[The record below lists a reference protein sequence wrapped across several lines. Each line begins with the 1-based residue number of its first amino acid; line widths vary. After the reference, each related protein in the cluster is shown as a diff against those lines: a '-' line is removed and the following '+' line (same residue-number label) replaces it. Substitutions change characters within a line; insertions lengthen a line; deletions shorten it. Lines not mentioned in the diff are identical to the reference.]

1 MATNY
6 TTLQLELPCK
16 IAEASVWWEEVNR
29 VMAEGDAQVSV
40 IDHPDGHHRLT
51 VHLQE
56 ST

>member
-16 IAEASVWWEEVNR
+16 IAEASVWWKEVNR